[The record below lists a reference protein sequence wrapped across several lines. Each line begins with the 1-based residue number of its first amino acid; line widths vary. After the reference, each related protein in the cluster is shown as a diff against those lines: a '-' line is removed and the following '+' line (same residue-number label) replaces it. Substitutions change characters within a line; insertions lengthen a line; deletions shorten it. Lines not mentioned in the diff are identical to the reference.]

1 MFTVIIPSRY
11 SSTRL
16 PGKPLAMIA
25 DKPMIQH
32 VYERAQQ
39 SDAAKVVVATDDQR
53 IVDAVKAFGGEVCM
67 TATTHVSG
75 TDRIHEVSRIYGL
88 ADDDIVVNVQGDEP
102 LIPPSVINQVADNL
116 YQHSNAVAAT
126 LSELIDDI
134 EDYRNPNIVKV
145 VADNNGYAL
154 YFSRA
159 TIPFYRDG
167 KPFVIGSAIDNAIGS
182 TTYADEDEKIS
193 GDNLSP
199 QRHIGIYAY
208 RVSLLNQFVKWPVA
222 ALEAVECLEQLRI
235 LANGGKIHISEAIE
249 TVPGGID
256 TLEDLERINLLLRE
270 P

>member
-16 PGKPLAMIA
+16 PGKPLAIIG

-53 IVDAVKAFGGEVCM
+53 IVDAVKVFGGEVCM
-67 TATTHVSG
+67 TASTHVSG

-88 ADDDIVVNVQGDEP
+88 ADDEIVVNVQGDEP
-102 LIPPSVINQVADNL
+102 LIPPAVINQVADNL
-116 YQHSNAVAAT
+116 YQHSSAMAAT
-126 LSELIDDI
+126 LSEFIDDI

-145 VADNNGYAL
+145 VADNSGYAL

-167 KPFVIGSAIDNAIGS
+167 KPFVIGSAIRNPTESTIENDDDENATGN
-182 TTYADEDEKIS
+182 
-193 GDNLSP
+193 NLSP

-208 RVSLLNQFVKWPVA
+208 RVSLLNQFIKWPIA
-222 ALEAVECLEQLRI
+222 ALEAVESLEQLRI

-249 TVPGGID
+249 AVPGGID
-256 TLEDLERINLLLRE
+256 TPEDLERINLLLSE
-270 P
+270 K